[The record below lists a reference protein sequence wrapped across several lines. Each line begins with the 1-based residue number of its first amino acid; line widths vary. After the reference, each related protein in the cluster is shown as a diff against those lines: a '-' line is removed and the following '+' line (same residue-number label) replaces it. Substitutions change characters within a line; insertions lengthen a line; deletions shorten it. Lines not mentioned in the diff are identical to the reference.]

1 MKYLG
6 INILKY
12 VQVPNTENYKML
24 LQEFKG
30 DLQNRDTPSSW
41 IRIFNIVKIKSIWN
55 WFIDLIRVELRL
67 QKVYWNPNPLVPVN
81 VTLPENSHCRY
92 NRVKIKS
99 YWIRVG
105 LNPI

>member
-24 LQEFKG
+24 LQEFKE

-41 IRIFNIVKIKSIWN
+41 IGIFNIVKIKSI
-55 WFIDLIRVELRL
+55 
-67 QKVYWNPNPLVPVN
+67 P
-81 VTLPENSHCRY
+81 T
-92 NRVKIKS
+92 
-99 YWIRVG
+99 
-105 LNPI
+105 

>member
-24 LQEFKG
+24 LQEFKE

-41 IRIFNIVKIKSIWN
+41 IGIFNIVKIKSIPT
-55 WFIDLIRVELRL
+55 WFIDLIRVELCL
-67 QKVYWNPNPLVPVN
+67 QKDML
-81 VTLPENSHCRY
+81 
-92 NRVKIKS
+92 KS
-99 YWIRVG
+99 
-105 LNPI
+105 